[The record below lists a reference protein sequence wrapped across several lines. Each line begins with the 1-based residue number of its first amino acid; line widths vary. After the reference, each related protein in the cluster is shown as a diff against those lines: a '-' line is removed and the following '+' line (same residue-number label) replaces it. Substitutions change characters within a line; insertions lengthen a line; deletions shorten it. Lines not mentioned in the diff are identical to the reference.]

1 MLLFFVQPRMYQTNR
16 GFGVIEYFIY
26 SLIQPC
32 HKKGHC
38 HQLIGVII
46 GQGEPTDS
54 FLKFLMPLLL

>member
-1 MLLFFVQPRMYQTNR
+1 MLLFLLQPRMHWTST
-16 GFGVIEYFIY
+16 GFDIIWYSVY